1 MSEDG
6 STSKKTD
13 GLSDDDG
20 DDAEDMEDYLKMLR
34 SGADDDKFAGLSFA
48 ISFDNIIYREAF
60 LLLTI

>member
-13 GLSDDDG
+13 DLSDDDG

-48 ISFDNIIYREAF
+48 IRFDNIM
-60 LLLTI
+60 